1 MLALPLAYIAFA
13 PPTGMRIEG
22 SQILAQGEGS
32 RAVSTLYRFEGTI
45 EDARDSVRKALSSD
59 PAWEERTS
67 RDIDGMKI
75 QVDPY
80 WVLKGRADSQFML
93 YRNAIV
99 TVGSRR
105 YPGVIGVKTEPSH
118 TPAFLADLRT
128 SLRPNLHLELKN

>member
-22 SQILAQGEGS
+22 SQILARGEGS
-32 RAVSTLYRFEGTI
+32 RAVATLYRFEGTI
-45 EDARDSVRKALSSD
+45 EEARDSVRRALSSD

-67 RDIDGMKI
+67 RDIDGKNI

-80 WVLKGRADSQFML
+80 WVMKGSPNTEFML
-93 YRNAIV
+93 YRRGIV

-105 YPGVIGVKTEPSH
+105 YPGIIGVKTEPSH

-128 SLRPNLHLELKN
+128 SLRPNILLELKN